1 MPKSVFI
8 ACPSGDGKFF
18 HNTTS
23 SLVNLASHLTQ
34 EGWDFSFAVL
44 PGNSLIDQARN
55 LLLKSFLDSKCEDL
69 LWIDADVGFD
79 SAEVIR
85 LLERPEKVV
94 GGCYPA
100 KVEDEERYPVKLVE
114 PHNWNGDLVEAMYL
128 PGGMIR
134 VKRSV
139 FQDLIERYRDDLEC
153 LYTFGDN
160 EIDVMHMY
168 RTGQSENGGYC
179 GEDVSFSNALRTTG
193 YKLWLDPN
201 MNLTHAGLKVWEGN
215 YKQYLE
221 AKHGT
226 PA

>member
-18 HNTTS
+18 HNTVS

-79 SAEVIR
+79 SGEVIK
-85 LLERPEKVV
+85 LIERPEKVV
-94 GGCYPA
+94 GGVYPS
-100 KVEDEERYPVKLVE
+100 KTPTEGYPVKVIE
-114 PHNWNGDLVEAMYL
+114 PHNWNGDLIEAWYL
-128 PGGMIR
+128 PGGMTRI
-134 VKRSV
+134 KRSV
-139 FQDLIERYRDDLEC
+139 ILDMIERYGEDLEC
-153 LYTFGDN
+153 VYTFGGN
-160 EIDVMHMY
+160 EIPVYHMY

-221 AKHGT
+221 AKNGT